1 MKYFNILTLL
11 LISSVLSFYA
21 CNDNTEAV
29 RKEARESLEGPGSAA
44 LPDATAANPPAAEP
58 LQNAD
63 GVWHYICNNG
73 CPLAHNT
80 AYHAPAGSTPAT
92 SPITPSGTPPAPTPP
107 TTEPAQNAAGVWHYT
122 CGNGC
127 AGGAGTATACSS
139 CGSTLAHNPA
149 YHQ

>member
-29 RKEARESLEGPGSAA
+29 GKEARESLEGPGSAA

-73 CPLAHNT
+73 CAGGGGKGENCGTCGSPLAHNLPLNLLKMQPVSGIIPVEM
-80 AYHAPAGSTPAT
+80 AAQAEPEQLLLVVLVAVPWL
-92 SPITPSGTPPAPTPP
+92 ITPLITSRR
-107 TTEPAQNAAGVWHYT
+107 QM
-122 CGNGC
+122 C
-127 AGGAGTATACSS
+127 
-139 CGSTLAHNPA
+139 
-149 YHQ
+149 